1 MGQRVEKK
9 RNISAYR
16 VRKLRKPKNNIL
28 IAVEGKNKT
37 EKLYFNNFDDGKKS
51 YSIIFAKGNYTDPLN
66 LVKMLIKEIKTLG
79 LNLKN
84 GDEAYCIFDT
94 DIDPSKN
101 DIINEAKKLA
111 NSNNIKVIT
120 STPSIELWFLLH
132 YKYTTA
138 SMNNKNVIDNLKKY
152 YPIYEKNIDIYP
164 DIKDKTLAAIK
175 RAKELEIFQLSNG
188 KVIGTVEANP
198 NTEIYEIVE
207 KLLQK

>member
-1 MGQRVEKK
+1 MGQRIEKK
-9 RNISAYR
+9 RKISADR

-37 EKLYFNNFDDGKKS
+37 EKLYFNNYDDGKKS

-101 DIINEAKKLA
+101 DIISEAKKLA

-120 STPSIELWFLLH
+120 
-132 YKYTTA
+132 
-138 SMNNKNVIDNLKKY
+138 
-152 YPIYEKNIDIYP
+152 
-164 DIKDKTLAAIK
+164 
-175 RAKELEIFQLSNG
+175 
-188 KVIGTVEANP
+188 
-198 NTEIYEIVE
+198 
-207 KLLQK
+207 